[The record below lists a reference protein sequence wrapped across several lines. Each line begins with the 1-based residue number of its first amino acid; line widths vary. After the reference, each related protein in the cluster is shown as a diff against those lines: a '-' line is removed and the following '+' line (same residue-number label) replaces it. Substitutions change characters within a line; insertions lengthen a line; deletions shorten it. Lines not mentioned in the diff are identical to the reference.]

1 MKAPIALLFACLPLL
16 SSCGESSGGAL
27 QGYVEGEYVRLAA
40 PFAGTLQ
47 TLAVQRG
54 AQVKQG
60 VPVFTLEQ
68 ENEAAAR
75 QGAEDRLHAA
85 EAQLA
90 DLQSGKRPQELQVI
104 RAQLAQAKASAQL
117 SATEL
122 KRVERLVKGRF
133 VSSDQLDTARAND
146 KLAQAKV
153 SELEAQVKVAEL
165 AARPDALKAAE
176 ANVASARAALEQAD
190 WQLEQK
196 SVAATRSGLINDTY
210 YQPGEWV
217 PAGSPV
223 ISILPPENRKV
234 RFFVP
239 EPQLGKLQT
248 GQTVEGSCDDC
259 GKPIPLHISYIS
271 PQAEYTPPV
280 IYSKDSRA
288 KLVYMVEAVPDVANA
303 PKLKVGQ
310 PMDIALS
317 TPLAGEEQGKGGS
330 SGGQPQ

>member
-1 MKAPIALLFACLPLL
+1 MKPPIVLLLSCLPWL
-16 SSCGESSGGAL
+16 SACGENTVPAL

-54 AQVKQG
+54 AQVRQG
-60 VPVFTLEQ
+60 DPVFTLEQ
-68 ENEAAAR
+68 QNEAAAR

-90 DLQSGKRPQELQVI
+90 DLKTGKRPQELQVI
-104 RAQLAQAKASAQL
+104 RAQLAQAKAAAQL

-122 KRVERLVKGRF
+122 QRAERLVKGKF
-133 VSSDQLDTARAND
+133 VASDQLDTARAND
-146 KLAQAKV
+146 KLNQAKV
-153 SELEAQVKVAEL
+153 TELQAQLQVAEL
-165 AARPDALKAAE
+165 AARPDALKVAE
-176 ANVASARAALEQAD
+176 ANVAAAHAALDQAD
-190 WQLEQK
+190 WQLSQK
-196 SVAATRSGLINDTY
+196 SVAATRNGLINDTY
-210 YQPGEWV
+210 YQPGEWI

-239 EPQLGKLQT
+239 EPQLGSLQT
-248 GQTVEGSCDDC
+248 GQTVQVSCDGC
-259 GKPIPLHISYIS
+259 GDAMLMHISYIS

-288 KLVYMVEAVPDVANA
+288 KLVVMVEAIPGVADA

-310 PMDIALS
+310 PVDVKL
-317 TPLAGEEQGKGGS
+317 
-330 SGGQPQ
+330 

>member
-1 MKAPIALLFACLPLL
+1 MKVTLALLFACLPLL
-16 SSCGESSGGAL
+16 SSCEESRDGGL

-60 VPVFTLEQ
+60 APAFTLEQ
-68 ENEAAAR
+68 QNETAAR

-117 SATEL
+117 AAAEL
-122 KRVERLVKGRF
+122 QRVERLVKGRF
-133 VSSDQLDTARAND
+133 VASDQIDTARAND
-146 KLAQAKV
+146 RLAKAKV

-165 AARPDALKAAE
+165 AARPDAVKAAE

-190 WQLEQK
+190 WQLGQK
-196 SVAATRSGLINDTY
+196 SVVATRDGLVNDTY

-217 PAGSPV
+217 AAGSPV

-239 EPQLGKLQT
+239 EPQLGELQT
-248 GQTVEGSCDDC
+248 GQTVQGGCDGC
-259 GKPIPLHISYIS
+259 GEPIPLHISYIS

-288 KLVYMVEAVPDVANA
+288 KLVYMVEAVPDAANA
-303 PKLKVGQ
+303 ARLKVGQ
-310 PMDIALS
+310 PVDIALEG
-317 TPLAGEEQGKGGS
+317 LGKGGNP
-330 SGGQPQ
+330 GGQPQ

>member
-1 MKAPIALLFACLPLL
+1 MKKLPMLVFACLLL
-16 SSCGESSGGAL
+16 SACGENANTNL

-47 TLAVQRG
+47 SLSVQRG

-60 VPVFTLEQ
+60 DSAFTLEQ
-68 ENEAAAR
+68 QNETAAR

-90 DLQSGKRPQELQVI
+90 DLQSGKRPQELAVV
-104 RAQLAQAKASAQL
+104 RAQLAQAKAAAQL

-122 KRVERLVKGRF
+122 QRIERLVKGRF
-133 VSSDQLDTARAND
+133 VSSTQLDSARASD
-146 KLAQAKV
+146 KLNQAKV
-153 SELEAQVKVAEL
+153 TELQAQLQVAEL
-165 AARPDALKAAE
+165 AARPDALKVAE
-176 ANVASARAALEQAD
+176 ANIAAAKAALDQAD
-190 WQLEQK
+190 WQLAQK
-196 SVAATRSGLINDTY
+196 SVTATRNGLISDTY

-234 RFFVP
+234 RFFIP
-239 EPQLGKLQT
+239 EPQLGSLQT
-248 GQTVEGSCDDC
+248 GQTVQVSCDGC
-259 GKPIPLHISYIS
+259 GNPMPMHISYIS

-280 IYSKDSRA
+280 IYSKDSRE
-288 KLVYMVEAVPDVANA
+288 KLVVMVEAVPDAADA

-310 PMDIALS
+310 PVDVRL
-317 TPLAGEEQGKGGS
+317 EEGS
-330 SGGQPQ
+330 KQ

>member
-1 MKAPIALLFACLPLL
+1 MKTLPVLLSACLLLL
-16 SSCGESSGGAL
+16 SACGEHADTAL

-60 VPVFTLEQ
+60 DPAFTLEQ
-68 ENEAAAR
+68 QNETAAR

-90 DLQSGKRPQELQVI
+90 DLQSGKRPQELQVV
-104 RAQLAQAKASAQL
+104 RAQLAQAKAAAEL

-122 KRVERLVKGRF
+122 QRAERLVKGKF
-133 VSSDQLDTARAND
+133 VASDQLDSARATD
-146 KLAQAKV
+146 KLNQAKI
-153 SELEAQVKVAEL
+153 SELQAQLQVAEL
-165 AARPDALKAAE
+165 AARPDALKVAA
-176 ANVASARAALEQAD
+176 ANVAAARAALQQAD
-190 WQLEQK
+190 WQLAQK
-196 SVAATRSGLINDTY
+196 SVTATRTGLVNDTY

-234 RFFVP
+234 RFFIP
-239 EPQLGKLQT
+239 EPQLGSLQT
-248 GQTVEGSCDDC
+248 GRGVQVSCDGC
-259 GKPIPLHISYIS
+259 EPVHMTIRYIA

-280 IYSKDSRA
+280 IYSKDSRQ
-288 KLVYMVEAVPDVANA
+288 KLVVMVEAVPDAVDAA
-303 PKLKVGQ
+303 RLKVGQ
-310 PMDIALS
+310 PVDVVVD
-317 TPLAGEEQGKGGS
+317 AGAR
-330 SGGQPQ
+330 P